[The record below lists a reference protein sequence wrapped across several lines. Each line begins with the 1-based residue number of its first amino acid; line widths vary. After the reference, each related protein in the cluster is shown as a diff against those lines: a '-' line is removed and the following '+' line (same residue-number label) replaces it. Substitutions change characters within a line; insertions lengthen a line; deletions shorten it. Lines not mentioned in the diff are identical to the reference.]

1 MHTPIDQVRHDL
13 LQNRVDYRQSTAF
26 EGAHLGLL
34 AKLGELLQRPGS
46 NYRSIAFCW
55 PFKEEPD
62 LKAPL
67 LQWQQS
73 APQRSLLLPKVR
85 SDKRLDFYTWSESYA
100 LITNAYGILE
110 PNPES
115 PGIELAQP
123 DCILIPCVGW
133 SHQKDCLWRLGY
145 GGGYFDRT
153 IATLKNEG
161 HTFKTIGVAYDWQ
174 KLSADRWVPQDHD
187 QALDYMVTNS
197 MIYPK

>member
-34 AKLGELLQRPGS
+34 AKLGELLQRPDS
-46 NYRSIAFCW
+46 
-55 PFKEEPD
+55 
-62 LKAPL
+62 
-67 LQWQQS
+67 
-73 APQRSLLLPKVR
+73 KVR
-85 SDKRLDFYTWSESYA
+85 SDKRLDFYTWSESCA
-100 LITNAYGILE
+100 LITHAYGILE

-133 SHQKDCLWRLGY
+133 SLQKDCLWRLGY

-187 QALDYMVTNS
+187 QALDYVVTNS